1 MAGSRLQRR
10 KVELLLDTVERLP
23 TLPGVARRLLALLVS
38 DNPSTREIQ
47 QAIESDATL
56 AARVLSLAARA
67 SDAGRYVTTI
77 QAALKAVGLQEVFAD
92 LLSVSI
98 LDTEVLRRAKLVR
111 LWRHNLATG
120 MAAQIIAARLGTV
133 SPDEALLAALV
144 HDIGHV
150 ALASLM
156 PKAFGQVFEHIEATG
171 ADLLEAERDLLSVD
185 HAVIGRQLALR
196 WGFPPALQNVIWLHH
211 QANVPA
217 PEENGAA
224 RLIQVVRLADLIA
237 RQEGFGYHPSE
248 QVRDNTAE
256 VAERLG
262 LSGAGAEEI
271 GQRVADAVELN
282 ARAIGMEDE
291 PTPGQLWRLVVAA
304 NERLGTFYRT
314 ASDRRRELQVHTHR
328 ADLLIQLNG
337 RLAACRSSREVLE
350 TVADTAR
357 EVLGL
362 RTVVA
367 YLLARNFDYIEGVR
381 CTAERGIEDRF
392 LYEVPESQTLETLL
406 ADRSGP
412 AGAVLVPVRAE
423 RAESWLFE
431 RAGERLGP
439 GPFYTIPMIVEN
451 VKVGGMVFTLPAR
464 RTDLEPYETAELVA
478 LANLAGVAVKRAQA
492 EADLIALSEELAEAN
507 RELALAQET
516 RLQERNVAALSEMAA
531 GAAHEINN
539 PLAVISG
546 RAQQLVGG
554 EKDTARRDMLQSII
568 EQTERASDI
577 IRELRQFAR
586 PPRPQPQA
594 VDAAALAKAVADEF
608 QDQLKGSPVTLR
620 VESPQAVPPIRVDA
634 EQVRDALREVVR
646 NAVEACAQGGHVTVM
661 VRPLAVEAAVR
672 IAVAD
677 DGPGMEPQVRAR
689 AFDPFYSGYEAG
701 RHRGLGLPK
710 AFRAVQ
716 ANGGQMALEST
727 PGQGT
732 TVRMTFPAAEAE
744 TPA

>member
-1 MAGSRLQRR
+1 MAVSRLQRR
-10 KVELLLDTVERLP
+10 KVELLLDKVERLP
-23 TLPGVARRLLALLVS
+23 TLPGVARRLLTLLLS
-38 DNPSTREIQ
+38 ENPSDREIQ
-47 QAIESDATL
+47 QAVESDAAL
-56 AARVLSLAARA
+56 AARVLSLAVQFGQPGR
-67 SDAGRYVTTI
+67 DALTI
-77 QAALKAVGLQEVFAD
+77 QAALKAVGLQEILAD
-92 LLSVSI
+92 LLSINI

-120 MAAQIIAARLGTV
+120 MAAQIIAARIGTV

-144 HDIGHV
+144 HDIGHI

-185 HAVIGRQLALR
+185 HSVIGKQLAQR
-196 WGFPPALQNVIWLHH
+196 WGFPETLQNVIWLHH

-217 PEENGAA
+217 GEDNGAA

-262 LSGAGAEEI
+262 LSGIHAEEI
-271 GQRVADAVELN
+271 GQRIVDAVELN

-291 PTPGQLWRLVVAA
+291 PTPGQLWRLVVEA
-304 NERLGTFYRT
+304 NERLGTYYR
-314 ASDRRRELQVHTHR
+314 AAADRRRELQAHTHR

-350 TVADTAR
+350 TIADTAR
-357 EVLGL
+357 EVLGM

-367 YLLARNFDYIEGVR
+367 YLLARHLDYIEGFC
-381 CTAERGIEDRF
+381 CTADSGIENHF
-392 LYEVPESQTLETLL
+392 LYEVSESQTLKTLL
-406 ADRSGP
+406 ADRAGSGG
-412 AGAVLVPVRAE
+412 GAITPIRAE
-423 RAESWLFE
+423 RVESWLFE
-431 RAGERLGP
+431 RAGEHLGP
-439 GPFYTIPMIVEN
+439 GPFYTVPMIVEN
-451 VKVGGMVFTLPAR
+451 VKVGGVVFTLPAG
-464 RTDLEPYETAELVA
+464 RTQLGPQETGELVA
-478 LANLAGVAVKRAQA
+478 LANLAGVAVKRAQG
-492 EADLIALSEELAEAN
+492 EADLVTLSEELAEAN
-507 RELALAQET
+507 RELALAQEG
-516 RLQERNVAALSEMAA
+516 RLQQRNVTALSEMAA

-546 RAQQLVGG
+546 RAQQLIGT
-554 EKDTARRDMLQSII
+554 EQDPARREVLQSVID
-568 EQTERASDI
+568 QAERASDI

-586 PPRPQPQA
+586 PPAPQPRA
-594 VDAAALAKAVADEF
+594 VDAAALAKTVADEF
-608 QDQLKGSPVTLR
+608 QEPLKDSGITLR
-620 VESPQAVPPIRVDA
+620 VESPQAVPPIEVDA
-634 EQVRDALREVVR
+634 EQVSDALREVVR
-646 NAVEACAQGGHVTVM
+646 NAVEACAKGGRVTVM
-661 VRPLAVEAAVR
+661 VRSLAVESAVR

-677 DGPGMEPQVRAR
+677 DGPGMDPQVRAR

-710 AFRAVQ
+710 AFRVVQ

-727 PGQGT
+727 PGEGT
-732 TVRMTFPAAEAE
+732 TVRITFPAAEAE